1 MYDKLSGAEV
11 YISLVRYDD
20 DDRRKKNL
28 HPFMKRNEALYSS
41 LSADGRT
48 NINNSEAVANPSGSR
63 LLSTRIRIKTEMFQG
78 NRVHII
84 TLHTLEFLNLDF
96 QPNPL

>member
-1 MYDKLSGAEV
+1 MQFVNTKFHTVPEFLHSQISPQSGPLDWT
-11 YISLVRYDD
+11 S
-20 DDRRKKNL
+20 
-28 HPFMKRNEALYSS
+28 P
-41 LSADGRT
+41 
-48 NINNSEAVANPSGSR
+48 R

-78 NRVHII
+78 NRVHIT